1 MSEPAPSVVHVI
13 RSDGF
18 AGVEKHVARLASAQ
32 AVDGWRVAVIGGG
45 GVPMHQEWG
54 GSRVPHREAVTLLDT
69 VRRLDEFRGVD
80 LVHAHMTAAE
90 TAAVL
95 SPRMR
100 HVPLVVTRHFA
111 APRGGSA
118 LGRLVAPLIRR
129 RLSAQIAISDYVARS
144 IDGASTV
151 IYPGVPSAPDLLPGA
166 QREPTVLVAQR
177 LEPEKRTEDAVRAF
191 AASGLAAGGWQLAI
205 AGSGS
210 QAPALRRLAD
220 ALGVSQATRFLG
232 HRSDVPEL
240 MASASM
246 LLATCDVEGLGLSL
260 LEAMALGL
268 PVVASSAG
276 AHLETVGG
284 VDGAALYPPG
294 DAEAAGALLAAL
306 AASADQRRVYG
317 RGLQQAQ
324 RARFSIAAQAEQTEA
339 LYRSLL

>member
-1 MSEPAPSVVHVI
+1 VSAQAPSVVHII

-80 LVHAHMTAAE
+80 LLHAHMTAAE
-90 TAAVL
+90 AAALL

-111 APRGGSA
+111 APRGGSP
-118 LGRLVAPLIRR
+118 LGRLAAPLIRR
-129 RLSAQIAISDYVARS
+129 RLAAQIAISDYVARS
-144 IDGASTV
+144 IDGVSTV
-151 IYPGVPSAPDLLPGA
+151 IYPGVPSAPDVVPGA
-166 QREPTVLVAQR
+166 LREPTVLVAQR

-191 AASGLAAGGWQLAI
+191 AASGLAGAGWRLLI

-210 QAPALRRLAD
+210 QARALRQLAD
-220 ALGVSQATRFLG
+220 ALGVSAATRFLG
-232 HRSDVPEL
+232 YRGDVPDL
-240 MASASM
+240 MASASI
-246 LLATCDVEGLGLSL
+246 LLATCDVEGLGLSV

-268 PVVASSAG
+268 PVVASAAG

-284 VDGAALYPPG
+284 VDGAALYRPG
-294 DAEAAGALLAAL
+294 DADAAGDMLAAL
-306 AASADQRRVYG
+306 AASPDRRRVYG
-317 RGLQQAQ
+317 GRLQQAQ
-324 RARFSIAAQAEQTEA
+324 RARFSIAAQAEQTET
-339 LYRSLL
+339 LYRSVL